1 MFLEKTYEKN
11 KKLIEFAV
19 KAHQAGEILPDSY
32 VIDLDS
38 LLENARIM
46 LAKARE
52 KNVTLYFM
60 LKQLGRNP
68 YIAKKLVEIGYQG
81 AVVVD
86 FKEAQVMMDNNIP
99 IGHIGNLVQ
108 IPEAMIERVLRYG
121 VSYISVFSLEKLKTI
136 DRLAGKNNIIQKV
149 ILRVY
154 SNEDVLYPSQEAGIN
169 IDELESFLEDAK
181 SFENIKISGAT
192 SFPAYL
198 YDSDKNDIVE
208 LENYKTIRKAI
219 DLIQKNGYEIEHI
232 NTPSSTCTYVIDKY
246 FNDDNLVGEPG
257 HGLTGTT
264 PLHAKNDLV
273 EKPCLIYLSEVS
285 HNFKDMAYVYGGGYY
300 RRSHVKNALVS
311 FEDEL
316 AFDEVLQMSAESIDY
331 YFRLK
336 NSHKIGACVV
346 MAFRF
351 QVFVTRSNLVIVEDL
366 GKDPKITGIYDSQGR
381 RLYE

>member
-32 VIDLDS
+32 VVDLDS

-68 YIAKKLVEIGYQG
+68 YIAKKLVEMGYPG

-169 IDELESFLEDAK
+169 IDELESFLADTK
-181 SFENIKISGAT
+181 SLENIKISGAT

-246 FNDDNLVGEPG
+246 FNDNNLVGEPG

-316 AFDEVLQMSAESIDY
+316 AFDEVLPMSAESIDY

-351 QVFVTRSNLVIVEDL
+351 QVFVTRSNLVIVENL